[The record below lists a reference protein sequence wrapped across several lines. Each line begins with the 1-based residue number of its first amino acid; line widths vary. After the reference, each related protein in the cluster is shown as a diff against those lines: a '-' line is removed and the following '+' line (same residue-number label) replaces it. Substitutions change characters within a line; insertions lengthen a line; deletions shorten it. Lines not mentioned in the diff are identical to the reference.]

1 MSAGGKAAGSAPTN
15 STDIASAGELPI
27 STGIWNTM
35 SHGNAPRLL
44 YIDQD
49 ADAGR
54 LIGKALAESGFELE
68 IACHGAEGLDLLKS
82 RQFDAVGIGPQLP
95 GDAVSDLI
103 AAIHMQPYGPAVVYL
118 CGADQAATAAQALRA
133 QGLRA
138 GACEVVVQDDTGQF
152 LILLNFA
159 FRAAIEKNR
168 LKRERDQIEQDM
180 REANARL
187 EQLNAKQAILLRE
200 MNHRIGNSLQLIIS
214 MIRMQATATKD
225 TEARQVLQQAVE
237 RVIAVSQVHQRLYSM
252 DDVQW
257 VQLRPY
263 INQIL
268 ADHKITA
275 EAQNCRLVIDVDNFR
290 LETDRAIALGII
302 VTELVTNALRHAY
315 ADKGGPIQV
324 SLSESDPAFCQLTI
338 EDEGKGMGDT
348 LRGSSVGSRI
358 VDGMAKRLKSQVEIE
373 PTPAGTRL
381 VLRFPKPPETPDQ
394 ANP

>member
-1 MSAGGKAAGSAPTN
+1 MSQANP
-15 STDIASAGELPI
+15 
-27 STGIWNTM
+27 
-35 SHGNAPRLL
+35 PRLL

-49 ADAGR
+49 ANAGR
-54 LIGKALAESGFELE
+54 LIGKALAGSGFELE
-68 IACHGAEGLDLLKS
+68 IACHGAQGLELLKS
-82 RQFDAVGIGPQLP
+82 QQFDAVGFGPRLP
-95 GDAVSDLI
+95 DEAVLDLT
-103 AAIHMQPYGPAVVYL
+103 AAIRMQPQGPAIVYL
-118 CGADQAATAAQALRA
+118 RGADQAATGAQAL
-133 QGLRA
+133 QA
-138 GACEVVVQDDTGQF
+138 GAGEVVVHEVAVRDDAGQF
-152 LILLNFA
+152 PMLLNFA

-168 LKRERDQIEQDM
+168 LKRERDQIEQEM

-214 MIRMQATATKD
+214 MIRMQATATVD

-275 EAQNCRLVIDVDNFR
+275 EVQNCQLAIEVDNFR

-315 ADKGGPIQV
+315 ADKGGPIRV
-324 SLSESDPAFCQLTI
+324 SLSESDSDSYQLTI
-338 EDEGKGMGDT
+338 QDDGKGMGDT

-394 ANP
+394 ANS